1 MLRII
6 NIKGIKM
13 KQSKS
18 KVFKFSLLSILFFM
32 LSLISVL
39 FGFNTAKTGLLNTNS
54 NALANVSNSAAGDK
68 TLNTA
73 VDLTP
78 AQTTPTATQITNN
91 DYRLQAEYLNFYSVP
106 SSAFSYSNNGGEIAG
121 NELSKAF
128 DRNFNTCFKSAQDNN
143 VNVVDETTKQ
153 VLISNFINQ
162 IDITFDKIVNLNRL
176 IYGTENGTTRGY
188 PTELNLYYNN
198 GSGWQ
203 QICNIKSAETA
214 NLVVF
219 DFGATYAIKQFRFE
233 YVKVPTYHKFQP
245 TAREIIFLQP
255 ENELFEDYSNLFTDY
270 TQTHLNSKFS
280 TFEKVLELEN
290 QLKQNINYATT
301 QDKFEHAKQ
310 VAINKVVY
318 APQREFSTNASAQN
332 VINQYGNIASYCRN
346 TLQLNAF
353 GTNRQPTGVLAYA
366 GQQISIYV
374 EADAGDPLPK
384 IRFSQHIGHWSGWL
398 GGELQLSLGKNTF
411 TVPNFKNA
419 NYSIDVPLGGA
430 IYICNPYSAAEQS
443 QNVKV
448 YIEGGA
454 LYPVLSATTDE
465 KAFKLQLN
473 QYAKQVQS
481 NPSEV
486 VDIAEIVT
494 DHAILTVTATKAN
507 ELYANFSPNQAVKNW
522 NNFMDQLLEFDGIT
536 QDKTNPLF
544 DERNLHINVNIR
556 VVQPWSGAAAYAHT
570 EHVGVY
576 HSWQGSLIY
585 GSGFGWGIPHE
596 IGHMMDNPNRT
607 IGETTNNMF
616 AKYNE
621 TVIEQL
627 NARGEF
633 SKTTTTLSNDLI
645 FDATPYFNSNRYNFL
660 IWWYIECWQKGYW
673 ANLENCYRGTNAAL
687 KQFLAL
693 DSSLQTKINSL
704 GRTEKQVLFSSL
716 VTGIDMGYYFDRW
729 GYSLTNNLETDP
741 VFKISTASQ
750 TYKDLAALA
759 ISNGLVD
766 NTKQPKLWYQTATA
780 YHNTNTTPIYSSSA
794 AAEIQSVTKTATGHS
809 ILINHTNNAN
819 HLGYEI
825 WQGDDVNGFKQ
836 IGFSYSNAFTDT
848 TTYQEGYTPTYKVVA
863 VDNTFACSNSSAPMQ
878 PQTSNQA
885 VCKIGD
891 VEYNS
896 LLEAVLAAQS
906 GDTIL
911 LIKSCTSVN
920 LTIDKNLNFAIADG
934 VVGDIKIA
942 KIEAGNLLSI
952 AAGVTVNIAGNI
964 GHWLILDGNNF
975 NQNGT
980 LISVAGVVNVQYVEL
995 ANNITTGNGGAV
1007 ILYNNSKNSIFE
1019 NCKISNN
1026 QAQNGSALYCDYA
1039 AASATFKSTIFS
1051 NNKATKDGT
1060 LTFKCNI
1067 GLSSCEI
1074 KNNKS
1079 QTGTIKNYAGGI
1091 LNTNNCIIS
1100 NNTAE
1105 IGAGLYID
1113 GYTNLKYTQIINN
1126 TATKQAG
1133 GIYYSTNV
1141 AVRELIL
1148 DNVIVQNN
1156 LALNDK
1162 DIVIISGNLT
1172 IKNTFVGT
1180 TEQKGEISLLG
1191 GKIMVNPNSNIYVKT
1206 NIKNGGKFV
1215 LNGGVFTGFENCI
1228 FNLISFVDG
1237 MSIVK
1242 ANNYQ
1247 LTATN
1252 CAQTNLNCT
1261 NISTNLKDNAII
1273 GLAEQVN
1280 LTLNYGDE
1288 QQTKTYKYGEIVSL
1302 DFDVLPT
1309 QYASTFVDQ
1318 FGNEYAFDS
1327 SITMQSNLTLTAH
1340 LANKVKI
1347 DFDYGTKTITA
1358 YYLPYSLF
1366 SLPGIDN
1373 AETAANKKLIAWGNN
1388 DVLYTQKESVVAIS
1402 DTRYTAVFEQLFLL
1416 TLKSKNKIVFS
1427 DYFEYGTKVDLTTLY
1442 KDKNI
1447 KHWSNNGTEIDNT
1460 IITINGDTTL
1470 SAVNNVN
1477 DKIVPILTI
1486 CILGGMAICVGVI
1499 VLVKKQKQTK
1509 GQDDKTIG
1517 K

>member
-1 MLRII
+1 
-6 NIKGIKM
+6 M
-13 KQSKS
+13 KKSKS
-18 KVFKFSLLSILFFM
+18 KIFKFSLLSILFFM
-32 LSLISVL
+32 LSFIPVL
-39 FGFNTAKTGLLNTNS
+39 FGFNTTKTGLLNTNS

-78 AQTTPTATQITNN
+78 AQTTPTATQIANN

-106 SSAFSYSNNGGEIAG
+106 SSAFSYSNNGGAMAG

-162 IDITFDKIVNLNRL
+162 IDITFEKIVNLNRL

-270 TQTHLNSKFS
+270 TETHLNSKFS

-301 QDKFEHAKQ
+301 QTKFERAKQ
-310 VAINKVVY
+310 VAANKVIY
-318 APQREFSTNASAQN
+318 APQREFSTNTAAQN
-332 VINQYGNIASYCRN
+332 VINQYGNIAAYCRN
-346 TLQLNAF
+346 NLQLNAF

-366 GQQISIYV
+366 GQQITIYV
-374 EADAGDPLPK
+374 EAAAGDQLPK
-384 IRFSQHIGHWSGWL
+384 IRFSQHVGHWSGWL
-398 GGELQLSLGKNTF
+398 GGELQLRLGKNTF
-411 TVPNFKNA
+411 TVPNFKNN
-419 NYSIDVPLGGA
+419 NYTIDVPLGGP

-454 LYPVLSATTDE
+454 LYPVLSAKTDE
-465 KAFKLQLN
+465 KAFKLQLKE
-473 QYAKQVQS
+473 YAKQVQS

-507 ELYANFSPNQAVKNW
+507 ELYANFSPSKAVENW

-633 SKTTTTLSNDLI
+633 AKTTTTLSNDLI
-645 FDATPYFNSNRYNFL
+645 YDATPYFNSNRYNFL

-673 ANLENCYRGTNAAL
+673 ANLENCYRGTNATL

-693 DSSLQTKINSL
+693 DSGLQTKLNTL

-716 VTGIDMGYYFDRW
+716 VTGVDMGYYFDRW

-741 VFKISTASQ
+741 IFKLSTASQ
-750 TYKDLAALA
+750 AYKDLAALA
-759 ISNGLVD
+759 VSNGLVD
-766 NTKQPKLWYQTATA
+766 NTKQLKLWYQTATA
-780 YHNTNTTPIYSSSA
+780 YHNTNSTPIYSSSA
-794 AAEIQSVTKTATGHS
+794 AAEIQSVTKTANGYS
-809 ILINHTNNAN
+809 IFINHTNNPN

-825 WQGDDVNGFKQ
+825 WQGDEIDGFKQ
-836 IGFSYSNAFTDT
+836 IGFSCSNAFTDT
-848 TTYQEGYTPTYKVVA
+848 TTYQDGYTPTYKVVA
-863 VDNTFACSNSSAPMQ
+863 VDNTFACSNLSASMQ
-878 PQTSNQA
+878 PQTSSQA

-896 LLEAVLAAQS
+896 LFEAISAAQS

-920 LTIDKNLNFAIADG
+920 LTIDKNLNFAIANG
-934 VVGDIKIA
+934 VEGDIKIS
-942 KIEAGNLLSI
+942 KIQAGNLISV
-952 AAGVTVNIAGNI
+952 AAGVVVSIAGNSTQFI
-964 GHWLILDGNNF
+964 ILDGNNF
-975 NQNGT
+975 SQNGT
-980 LISVAGVVNVQYVEL
+980 LISVAGTINAQYVEFV
-995 ANNITTGNGGAV
+995 NNLTTGNGGAV
-1007 ILYNNSKNSIFE
+1007 ILLNNSKNSVFS
-1019 NCKISNN
+1019 NCKFANN
-1026 QAQNGSALYCDYA
+1026 QAQNGSVFYCDYA
-1039 AASATFKSTIFS
+1039 SASATFIATTFS
-1051 NNKATKDGT
+1051 NNVAVKDGT
-1060 LTFKCNI
+1060 LAFKCNI
-1067 GLSSCEI
+1067 TLNNCEI
-1074 KNNKS
+1074 KNNQS
-1079 QTGTIKNYAGGI
+1079 QNGTIKNYAGGI

-1105 IGAGLYID
+1105 IGAGLHID
-1113 GYTNLKYTQIINN
+1113 GYTNLRFTQIVNN
-1126 TATKQAG
+1126 LATKQAG
-1133 GIYYSTNV
+1133 GIYYSTNI
-1141 AVRELIL
+1141 AVRQLIL
-1148 DNVIVQNN
+1148 DNVTIQNN
-1156 LALNDK
+1156 TALKDK
-1162 DIVIISGNLT
+1162 DIVVMSGNLV
-1172 IKNTFVGT
+1172 IKNTFVNAG
-1180 TEQKGEISLLG
+1180 EHQGEISLLG
-1191 GKIMVNPNSNIYVKT
+1191 GKTIVNADSNMNAIINV
-1206 NIKNGGKFV
+1206 KNGSEFV
-1215 LNGGVFTGFENCI
+1215 LDGGVFTGFENCT
-1228 FNLISFVDG
+1228 FSLIDYVDG
-1237 MSIVK
+1237 MCIIK

-1247 LTATN
+1247 LTDTD
-1252 CAQTNLNCT
+1252 CEQTHLSSTNLNA
-1261 NISTNLKDNAII
+1261 ILKDNTII
-1273 GLAEQVN
+1273 GNAEQVV
-1280 LTLNYGDE
+1280 LTLNFGDT
-1288 QQTKTYKYGEIVSL
+1288 QQTKSYRYGESVIL
-1302 DFDVLPT
+1302 DFDVLST
-1309 QYASTFVDQ
+1309 QYAITFADQ
-1318 FGNEYAFDS
+1318 FNNEYAFGS
-1327 SITMQSNLTLTAH
+1327 SITMQSNLILTAN
-1340 LANKVKI
+1340 LKNKVKI
-1347 DFDYGTKTITA
+1347 DFDYGTKTESA
-1358 YYLPYSLF
+1358 YYIPYSLF
-1366 SLPGIDN
+1366 NLPKADSE
-1373 AETAANKKLIAWGNN
+1373 ETIPNKKLIAWGNN
-1388 DVLYTQKESVVAIS
+1388 KTLYTMQESVVAVS
-1402 DTRYTAVFEQLFLL
+1402 NTTYTAVYEQLFLL
-1416 TLKSKNKIVFS
+1416 TLKNKNKTVFS
-1427 DYFEYGTKVDLTTLY
+1427 GYFEYGTKVNLSDLY
-1442 KDKNI
+1442 KNKHI
-1447 KHWSNNGTEIDNT
+1447 KHWSNNGTKIDNS
-1460 IITINGDTTL
+1460 IIINNDITL
-1470 SAVNNVN
+1470 SAVNNSN
-1477 DKIVPILTI
+1477 TQIIPILTI
-1486 CILGGMAICVGVI
+1486 CLVGTI
-1499 VLVKKQKQTK
+1499 VLAIIAIFFIKKQRCTNQKN
-1509 GQDDKTIG
+1509 
-1517 K
+1517 